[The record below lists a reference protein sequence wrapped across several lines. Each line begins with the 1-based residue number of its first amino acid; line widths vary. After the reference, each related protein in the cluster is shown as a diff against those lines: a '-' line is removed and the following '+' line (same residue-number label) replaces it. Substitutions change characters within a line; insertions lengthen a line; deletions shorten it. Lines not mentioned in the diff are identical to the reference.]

1 MSLGLAAP
9 QAGIPLSKL
18 PSEETNLFGQLFE
31 LARGAGSIDRAAN
44 GQHEREPAKSDDRQ
58 HDDDG

>member
-9 QAGIPLSKL
+9 QADLPLAKL

-31 LARGAGSIDRAAN
+31 LARGSGSIDRAAN
-44 GQHEREPAKSDDRQ
+44 GQHEYEPAQ
-58 HDDDG
+58 GDDGQHNDDS